1 MNREEQL
8 RKIAKEYLKKRF
20 IESRELITKECEMHM
35 EEAFQNYMDAMT
47 SGLLCCAKAGKT
59 VKYIVISIL
68 ESSNL
73 TKSYELQIA
82 FFTEKMYSDEFPI
95 YVYWKPMFIFSKVEE
110 DMLMFKKKAAE
121 KIVRIKEY
129 ELDAIR
135 KEYLLNHYYQVLLF
149 LRQIMPDAIEYGCD
163 HHNCI
168 AQDVTVLLGRYME
181 RAMLVY
187 QLGEMI

>member
-20 IESRELITKECEMHM
+20 IESRELITKEYEIHK
-35 EEAFQNYMDAMT
+35 EEAFQNYMDAMAC
-47 SGLLCCAKAGKT
+47 GLLYCSKAGKT
-59 VKYIVISIL
+59 VKYIVNSIL

-82 FFTEKMYSDEFPI
+82 FFTEKMYSDEFPV
-95 YVYWKPMFIFSKVEE
+95 YVYWRPMFIFSKVEE

-149 LRQIMPDAIEYGCD
+149 LRQIMPDAIAFGRVHY
-163 HHNCI
+163 NCI

-187 QLGEMI
+187 QLGEVI

>member
-1 MNREEQL
+1 MNREKQL
-8 RKIAKEYLKKRF
+8 RKIAREYLKKRF
-20 IESRELITKECEMHM
+20 TESRELIQKEYEIHM
-35 EEAFQNYMDAMT
+35 EEAFQNYMDAML
-47 SGLLCCAKAGKT
+47 SGLLHCAKTGKS

-73 TKSYELQIA
+73 TKRYELQIA

-95 YVYWKPMFIFSKVEE
+95 YVYWKPMFIFSKIEE

-129 ELDAIR
+129 ELDAIK
-135 KEYLLNHYYQVLLF
+135 KEYLLNHYYQILLF
-149 LRQIMPDAIEYGCD
+149 LRQIMPDVIEYGRD
-163 HHNCI
+163 HYNCI

-187 QLGEMI
+187 QLGEMT